1 MNNAE
6 IGKMASSN
14 KLQVKQKL
22 DDALIH
28 HRAGRL
34 PEAEKLYREILGA
47 NPNHVEALHLLG
59 LIGHKMGAHDAA
71 IDLMGR
77 AAKQAPNRAD
87 ILSNMGVAYSAANR
101 YEEAIQVLQRAA
113 SLGDFAD
120 IQFNL
125 GNAYQGISRHAEA
138 AAAYVKAIEKAPE
151 MAGAWLNLG
160 ISLIHLRQPEEA
172 INAFDRHL
180 SISPLSSK
188 AKAMKLHAYCMQG
201 RVEEANRL
209 FNFTRHVQSV
219 KIDVPGSYTD
229 IHQFNGEL
237 EVQIRSR
244 PGLRQDF
251 KGIATR
257 NGRQALALQ
266 VDSPSTI
273 RALEM
278 ALRPLIDN
286 YISSQEKDLVY
297 GGIGLVQGRP
307 YMFNINATI
316 LDAEGYQE
324 SHIHPNGVV
333 SGVYYVRIP
342 REIAASPI
350 TAEQNDDKATAG
362 WLELGRPGRELP
374 QARIASVRRVKP
386 EEGRVYMFPSHIFH
400 RTIPF
405 QSFEPRIS
413 VAFDV
418 QIPNGSGSQFK

>member
-1 MNNAE
+1 MSNTKTE
-6 IGKMASSN
+6 KMASSN
-14 KLQVKQKL
+14 KLQIKQKL
-22 DDALIH
+22 DDALVH

-34 PEAEKLYREILGA
+34 PDAEKLYREILSV
-47 NPNHVEALHLLG
+47 NPNQGDALHLLG

-71 IDLMGR
+71 IDLMER
-77 AAKQAPNRAD
+77 AAKQIPNKPD
-87 ILSNMGVAYSAANR
+87 ILSNLGIAYSAANR
-101 YEEAIQVLQRAA
+101 YAEAIQILRRAA
-113 SLGDFAD
+113 TLGDFAD

-125 GNAYQGISRHAEA
+125 GNAYQGLSRHAEA
-138 AAAYVKAIEKAPE
+138 AAAYVEAIKKAPE

-172 INAFDRHL
+172 VNAFDQHL

-188 AKAMKLHAYCMQG
+188 AKAMKLHAYCMLG
-201 RVEEANRL
+201 RVDEANHL
-209 FNFTRHVQSV
+209 FNFLRHVQSV
-219 KIDVPGSYTD
+219 KIDVPRGYTD
-229 IHQFNGEL
+229 INQFNGEL

-278 ALRPLIDN
+278 TLRPLIDN
-286 YISSQEKDLVY
+286 YISSQGQDLAY
-297 GGIGLVQGRP
+297 GGIALVQGRP
-307 YMFNINATI
+307 YTLNINATI

-342 REIAASPI
+342 REIAASSI

-374 QARIASVRRVKP
+374 QTQIASVRRVKP
-386 EEGRVYMFPSHIFH
+386 EEGKVYMFPSHVFH

-418 QIPNGSGSQFK
+418 QISNGSGSQYK